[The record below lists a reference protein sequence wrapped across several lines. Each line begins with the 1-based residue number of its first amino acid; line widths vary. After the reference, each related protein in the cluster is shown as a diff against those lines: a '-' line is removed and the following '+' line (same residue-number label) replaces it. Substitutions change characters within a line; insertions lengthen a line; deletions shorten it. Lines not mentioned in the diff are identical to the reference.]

1 MMDVQADLKWQ
12 ENLNSKGET
21 RSNNSI
27 SLLDHRAELEM
38 DVISCPEEKL
48 ASVDEEGVSSRVRI
62 LHDNISRDNTK

>member
-1 MMDVQADLKWQ
+1 MNRVY
-12 ENLNSKGET
+12 E
-21 RSNNSI
+21 SI

-48 ASVDEEGVSSRVRI
+48 ASVDDEGEALVSSRVKS